1 MAKKKK
7 NNNRNNS
14 KRNYEVGY
22 KKPPEEYKWKKGCKS
37 PNPKGRPKKITSIKE
52 ALQINLGKEI
62 SSKNENG
69 ETCKISCADA
79 LVKKTLADA
88 IQKDGPTRRMLYRL
102 DLMNLQTKD
111 QEFEYDENQ
120 EKLNKFEKK
129 YHEYVQ
135 RWANA
140 PDHITDKALKIFN
153 EILRDLLN
161 QQAYDS

>member
-7 NNNRNNS
+7 S
-14 KRNYEVGY
+14 KSNYKIGY
-22 KKPPEEYKWKKGCKS
+22 KKPPEECKWKKGCKS

-52 ALQINLGKEI
+52 ALQVNLGKEI

-102 DLMNLQTKD
+102 DLMNLQAKE

-120 EKLNKFEKK
+120 ENLIKFEKK
-129 YHEYVQ
+129 YQ
-135 RWANA
+135 DFIKTWANT
-140 PDHITDKALKIFN
+140 PDNLTEIATKIFS
-153 EILRDLLN
+153 EILRN
-161 QQAYDS
+161 QINKQAYDN

>member
-7 NNNRNNS
+7 NKS
-14 KRNYEVGY
+14 NYKIGY

-52 ALQINLGKEI
+52 ALQVNLGKEI

-102 DLMNLQTKD
+102 DLMNLQTKE

-120 EKLNKFEKK
+120 ENLIKFEKK
-129 YHEYVQ
+129 YQ
-135 RWANA
+135 DFIKTWANA
-140 PDHITDKALKIFN
+140 PDNLTEIATKIFS
-153 EILRDLLN
+153 EILRN
-161 QQAYDS
+161 QINKQAYDN

>member
-7 NNNRNNS
+7 NKS
-14 KRNYEVGY
+14 NYQIGY
-22 KKPPEEYKWKKGCKS
+22 KKPPEECKWKKGCKS

-62 SSKNENG
+62 SSKNESG

-102 DLMNLQTKD
+102 DLMNLQAKD

-129 YHEYVQ
+129 YQ
-135 RWANA
+135 DFIKTWANA
-140 PDHITDKALKIFN
+140 PDNLTEIATKIFS
-153 EILRDLLN
+153 EILRN
-161 QQAYDS
+161 QINKQAYDN

>member
-7 NNNRNNS
+7 RKS
-14 KRNYEVGY
+14 NYKIGY
-22 KKPPEEYKWKKGCKS
+22 KKPPEECKWKKGCKS

-102 DLMNLQTKD
+102 DLMNLQAKD

-120 EKLNKFEKK
+120 EKLIKFEKK
-129 YHEYVQ
+129 YTEFVK
-135 RWANA
+135 RWASA
-140 PDHITDKALKIFN
+140 PDNITDKAMQIIS
-153 EILRDLLN
+153 EALRELMN
-161 QQAYDS
+161 QRAYDN

>member
-7 NNNRNNS
+7 S
-14 KRNYEVGY
+14 KGNYKIGY
-22 KKPPEEYKWKKGCKS
+22 KKPPEEHKWKKGCKS

-52 ALQINLGKEI
+52 ALQVNLGKEI

-69 ETCKISCADA
+69 ETYKISCADA

-102 DLMNLQTKD
+102 DLMNLQAKE

-120 EKLNKFEKK
+120 ENLIKFEKK
-129 YHEYVQ
+129 YQ
-135 RWANA
+135 DFIKTWANA
-140 PDHITDKALKIFN
+140 PDNLTEIATKIFS
-153 EILRDLLN
+153 EILRN
-161 QQAYDS
+161 QINKQAYDN